1 VRTCPAPLELFLLIC
16 PLNAA
21 EFSTLSTNISSL
33 SSILEPETFYQQETF
48 MQQHEQQL
56 WLQTW
61 DNSSRTPMMASIY
74 QMILLW
80 VPAQQRVNGFG
91 YSSVLNLKQKI
102 QRIKRIAQLRKM
114 S

>member
-1 VRTCPAPLELFLLIC
+1 
-16 PLNAA
+16 
-21 EFSTLSTNISSL
+21 
-33 SSILEPETFYQQETF
+33 

-102 QRIKRIAQLRKM
+102 QKNKKDSSA
-114 S
+114 